1 MDFDIHEDARTEG
14 VALRR
19 GPFSHVWMEGKEGG
33 SKGDGSRE
41 GEATDMAAGPHGWR
55 MGEGKDRGKPL

>member
-33 SKGDGSRE
+33 SKDDGSRE
-41 GEATDMAAGPHGWR
+41 GEATDMAASSHG
-55 MGEGKDRGKPL
+55 

>member
-41 GEATDMAAGPHGWR
+41 GEATDMAAGPHG
-55 MGEGKDRGKPL
+55 